1 MSKANR
7 DERPIGL
14 REQKKR
20 QTLLDLCMAARRL
33 AVERGLDATTVEDIA
48 RAVGVSPRTF
58 FNYYETKMDAIVGP
72 VDEIGTPELRAEFI
86 AGGPS
91 GVLMDDLT
99 WLFAHGFESETVVRE
114 GISLVAA
121 LIKTEPRV
129 LAAFVASGARLESVI
144 GELLSARL
152 GTDLSPEFIGLAA
165 GFMTTITTR
174 AAMSSAN
181 DPTVSLAAAVH
192 QHGAMAARLFEQPG
206 GRRRRGNR

>member
-1 MSKANR
+1 MSK

-20 QTLLDLCMAARRL
+20 QTELDLCMAARRL

-58 FNYYETKMDAIVGP
+58 FNYYETKMAAVVGP
-72 VDEIGTPELRAEFI
+72 ISEISTPDLRERFI

-99 WLFAHGFESETVVRE
+99 WLFAQGFESESDVRE
-114 GISLVAA
+114 GIA
-121 LIKTEPRV
+121 LITEIIKSDPRV
-129 LAAFVASGARLESVI
+129 LAAFIASGARLESMI
-144 GELLSARL
+144 ADLLSARL
-152 GTDLSPEFIGLAA
+152 GRAVSPEFASLAA

-174 AAMSSAN
+174 AAMSSAD
-181 DPTVSLAAAVH
+181 DPAVPLAAAIREH
-192 QHGAMAARLFEQPG
+192 CAMAARLFEEHDG
-206 GRRRRGNR
+206 TKRRRNG

>member
-20 QTLLDLCMAARRL
+20 QTELDLCLAARRL

-58 FNYYETKMDAIVGP
+58 FNYYETKMDAVVGP
-72 VDEIGTPELRAEFI
+72 ISEIGTPELREQFI

-91 GVLMDDLT
+91 GALMDDLT
-99 WLFAHGFESETVVRE
+99 WLFAHGFESESAVRE
-114 GISLVAA
+114 GISLVTEI
-121 LIKTEPRV
+121 IKSDPRV
-129 LAAFVASGARLESVI
+129 LAAFVASGARLQSVI
-144 GELLSARL
+144 TELLSARL
-152 GTDLSPEFIGLAA
+152 GTAVSPEFAGLAA

-174 AAMSSAN
+174 AAMSSAA
-181 DPTVSLAAAVH
+181 DPTGSLAAAVH
-192 QHGAMAARLFEQPG
+192 EHCAMAARLFEQPD
-206 GRRRRGNR
+206 GRKKER